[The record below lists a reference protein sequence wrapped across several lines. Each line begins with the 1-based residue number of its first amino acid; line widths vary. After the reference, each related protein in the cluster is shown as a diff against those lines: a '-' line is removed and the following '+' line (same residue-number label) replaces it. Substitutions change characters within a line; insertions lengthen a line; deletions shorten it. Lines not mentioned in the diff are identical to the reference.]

1 MSLVSIGAQV
11 FAAVCAMT
19 KPIDVLLIEPSESD
33 ARRTLAA
40 IRRKAPHLST
50 VHVSGAEVAAG
61 LIFDYWPI
69 EHPQVP
75 RLVIVDLDAAG
86 ESGKDVL
93 RRLKRAALTRNV
105 STVIFSARPTA
116 VGELEG
122 FSSHATNVLKS
133 RDSDAYAVQVERVVD
148 ELLLRHAM

>member
-1 MSLVSIGAQV
+1 
-11 FAAVCAMT
+11 MT

-33 ARRTLAA
+33 ARRMLAA
-40 IRRKAPHLST
+40 IRRKAPDLST

-86 ESGKDVL
+86 EPGRDVL
-93 RRLKRAALTRNV
+93 RRLESAALTSNV
-105 STVIFSARPTA
+105 STVIFSAHSAPI
-116 VGELEG
+116 GELEG
-122 FSSHATNVLKS
+122 SSSRAMNVLKAL
-133 RDSDAYAVQVERVVD
+133 DSDAYAAQVERVVG
-148 ELLLRHAM
+148 ELLLARA